1 MHCYQLA
8 LQITLSVVSPYDDLT
23 GSSFVEINPK
33 RPDLLCARSLIDSD
47 SVIGIVTS
55 LFLICV
61 LPHGH
66 ARGPVVH

>member
-33 RPDLLCARSLIDSD
+33 KAKL
-47 SVIGIVTS
+47 SV
-55 LFLICV
+55 
-61 LPHGH
+61 
-66 ARGPVVH
+66 R